1 MQAESDWRSIAE
13 HRRAVSCTDRSDGR
27 HPTVVMSQGVGQE
40 GKEIGMK
47 LLLTCAAIG
56 LLTLSAC
63 DTPEGESDEDERTE
77 QRGQDDNED

>member
-1 MQAESDWRSIAE
+1 
-13 HRRAVSCTDRSDGR
+13 
-27 HPTVVMSQGVGQE
+27 MSHGVGQE
-40 GKEIGMK
+40 GKEIVMK